1 MGWPW
6 SSKESRNDDQLP
18 PSTQS
23 SPESFHQDS
32 FPLTDD
38 AATKRPL
45 TRDEAADAELLEIL
59 KAIQD
64 EPTPQAPE
72 PILSKARSQTTIPYS
87 VPESTP
93 TSEPITPASIHP
105 TTMSCRAAFDH
116 AFYCQSLGGQF
127 NSIYRQGTVRSCGH
141 LWADF
146 WFCVRMNRG
155 WMSDSERKE
164 RVLERYRRKE
174 RKYVDGP
181 SSEDV
186 WKARKT
192 MVVGA
197 FEGDFEAVEDSLAL
211 LEREKGMK
219 LFWDNKNKKRDSET

>member
-1 MGWPW
+1 
-6 SSKESRNDDQLP
+6 
-18 PSTQS
+18 
-23 SPESFHQDS
+23 
-32 FPLTDD
+32 
-38 AATKRPL
+38 
-45 TRDEAADAELLEIL
+45 
-59 KAIQD
+59 
-64 EPTPQAPE
+64 
-72 PILSKARSQTTIPYS
+72 
-87 VPESTP
+87 
-93 TSEPITPASIHP
+93 
-105 TTMSCRAAFDH
+105 
-116 AFYCQSLGGQF
+116 
-127 NSIYRQGTVRSCGH
+127 
-141 LWADF
+141 
-146 WFCVRMNRG
+146 
-155 WMSDSERKE
+155 MSDSERKE